1 MEIIGIFCIMM
12 LPMIAGGIT
21 MVYSYQATKD
31 IGQEIIQEE
40 QV

>member
-1 MEIIGIFCIMM
+1 MEILGIFMVMM

-31 IGQEIIQEE
+31 IGQEITQEHE
-40 QV
+40 Q